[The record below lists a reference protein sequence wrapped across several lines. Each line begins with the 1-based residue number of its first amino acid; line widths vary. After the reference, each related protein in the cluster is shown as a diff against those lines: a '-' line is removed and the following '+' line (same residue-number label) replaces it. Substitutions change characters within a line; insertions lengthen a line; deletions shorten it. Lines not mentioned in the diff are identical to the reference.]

1 MIDVREYRP
10 KPDIELRDIFEP
22 SSVNSFELNERFH
35 QLTAVLDNCRPFGWD
50 DIVLLLNQIKN
61 KKKAP
66 LIPHS
71 EDYLKFFARGTAFIT
86 FSYGIDGVSIETAKY
101 AHTLNDLFAPVGNPS
116 IHVISGNFEPQAS
129 SILSPEWHTFQ
140 IDGIDGWHKWDEG
153 KWFKALFRKKMQSYG
168 EESNLLANEVYRQA
182 VVIAKRLGK
191 YFLDNQISLVIPV
204 NVASNPGNIALTL
217 GLVFVTEILGIY
229 VLNSNHDFYWESGKP
244 LAERALGEKP
254 GVRDH
259 FFRNIKNRH
268 FFSLF
273 KLLYPW
279 NGNKWLQ
286 ININARQS
294 RRLIK
299 KFGFPEKKIAE
310 VSTSIADA
318 FFETYSRKDVANIRL
333 RMGHIL
339 SDGEAI
345 MRPVPIDNHLS
356 GVDLW
361 MKNQEPVILGA
372 RLGLSVDPKSDDLII
387 LLQPTRVVSRK
398 RIARNLD
405 LIEALFRK
413 SVLREEFTNN
423 PNRQLI
429 LHITGPTPKEHQEDL
444 EKVLFAYKKITRS
457 LPEILADRIFLALS
471 AGQECHASFSKKQFE
486 PLTIEEIYRMADVVV
501 FPSETE
507 GRGLP
512 IIEAGASGVPIIC
525 SQYHPREVF
534 HDVVGEKL
542 PKELQ
547 IHYTLF
553 PEGRFRKAF
562 LSDVADL
569 LIYPD
574 SKLKRIIQNREAVRI
589 RYSYKS
595 FKNKFERLLNQLYE
609 LDQGE

>member
-1 MIDVREYRP
+1 MIDVKEYRP
-10 KPDIELRDIFEP
+10 KPYIELRGTFEP
-22 SSVNSFELNERFH
+22 ISMNSFELNERFH
-35 QLTAVLDNCRPFGWD
+35 QLTAVLDNCHPLGWH

-71 EDYLKFFARGTAFIT
+71 EDFLKTFARGTAFIT

-101 AHTLNDLFAPVGNPS
+101 AHTLNDLFTSVGNPS

-129 SILSPEWHTFQ
+129 SILRPEWHKFQ

-153 KWFKALFRKKMQSYG
+153 KWFKALFRKRMLSFG
-168 EESNLLANEVYRQA
+168 EASNLLTGEIYRQA
-182 VVIAKRLGK
+182 VSIAKRLGK

-217 GLVFVTEILGIY
+217 GLVFVTEIMGIY

-244 LAERALGEKP
+244 LSERAFGEKP

-279 NGNKWLQ
+279 NGNRWLQ

-299 KFGFPEKKIAE
+299 KFSFPEKKIAE
-310 VSTSIADA
+310 VSTCLADT
-318 FFETYSRKDVANIRL
+318 FFETYSKKDVADIRL

-339 SDGEAI
+339 SDGKTI
-345 MRPVPIDNHLS
+345 MHPVPIDSHLS
-356 GVDLW
+356 GITQW
-361 MKNQEPVILGA
+361 MKNQQPAILGSQS
-372 RLGLSVDPKSDDLII
+372 GLFVDPKSDDLII
-387 LLQPTRVVSRK
+387 LLQPTRIVGRK
-398 RIARNLD
+398 RITRNFD
-405 LIEALFRK
+405 LIDALFQK
-413 SVLREEFTNN
+413 SELREEFDKNS
-423 PNRQLI
+423 NRQLI
-429 LHITGPTPKEHQEDL
+429 LHITGPTPKEHQADL
-444 EKVLFAYKKITRS
+444 EKVLLAYKRTVRA
-457 LPEILADRIFLALS
+457 LPKMLADRIFIAFS
-471 AGQECHASFSKKQFE
+471 VGQESQAIFAKKQFE
-486 PLTIEEIYRMADVVV
+486 PLTIEDIYRMADVVV

-512 IIEAGASGVPIIC
+512 IIEAGASGAPIIC
-525 SQYHPREVF
+525 SQYRPKEVF
-534 HDVVGEKL
+534 NDVIGKRL

-553 PEGRFRKAF
+553 PEGRFTQAF
-562 LSDVADL
+562 LSDVTEL
-569 LIYPD
+569 LIHPD
-574 SKLKRIIQNREAVRI
+574 FRQKLIAQNREAVRS
-589 RYSYKS
+589 RYGYEA

-609 LDQGE
+609 LD